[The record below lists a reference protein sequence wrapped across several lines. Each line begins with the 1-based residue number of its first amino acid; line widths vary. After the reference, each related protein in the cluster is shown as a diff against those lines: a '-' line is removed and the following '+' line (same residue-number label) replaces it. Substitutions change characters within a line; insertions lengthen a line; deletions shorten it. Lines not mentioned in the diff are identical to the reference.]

1 MLNTLKQRLQQ
12 TAHQIRLQE
21 NKVVKSAL
29 SNEEISASLE
39 KMKDD
44 TNSLMIDEQDFAIFV
59 PMKTVHLH
67 TLECTEAELAEQLPA
82 LIDGLKAVDCVMCYI
97 DSPPDFTLEQYHF
110 IVEQIC
116 SISKAEVECIIG
128 AGFESDQ
135 HIKIALLFGYQY
147 SDEDLIEAFIEELK
161 ENPNIRIA
169 ALQRK
174 YSLGFTRAVRNLDAA
189 KARLGLAD

>member
-12 TAHQIRLQE
+12 TAHQILLQE
-21 NKVVKSAL
+21 NKVVKSVL
-29 SNEEISASLE
+29 SSEEISASLE
-39 KMKDD
+39 KMQDD

-59 PMKTVHLH
+59 PMKSVHLR
-67 TLECTEAELAEQLPA
+67 TLECTETELAEQLPA
-82 LIDGLKAVDCVMCYI
+82 LIDGLKAVDGVMCYI
-97 DSPPDFTLEQYHF
+97 DSPADFTLEQYHF

-169 ALQRK
+169 TLQRK

-189 KARLGLAD
+189 KARLGLAG

>member
-12 TAHQIRLQE
+12 TAHQILLQE
-21 NKVVKSAL
+21 NKVVKSVL
-29 SNEEISASLE
+29 SSEEISASLE
-39 KMKDD
+39 KMQDD

-59 PMKTVHLH
+59 PMKSVHLR
-67 TLECTEAELAEQLPA
+67 TLECTETELAEQLPA
-82 LIDGLKAVDCVMCYI
+82 LIDGLKAVDGVMCYI
-97 DSPPDFTLEQYHF
+97 DSPADFTLEQYHF

-169 ALQRK
+169 TLQRK
-174 YSLGFTRAVRNLDAA
+174 YSLSFTRAVRNLDAA
-189 KARLGLAD
+189 KARLGLAG